1 MGTKKNPVITTIFW
15 TIFLLMIIFGIKCFT
30 NNFSNKQSNQSQEIE
45 EVTSN
50 GKYQLIFSDSFSKSL
65 ASQDDLGLSIF
76 IAIDCS
82 GSMRDLPKNA
92 ADDKQ
97 KYQIASESL
106 TEIVTFLNNFYQNIS
121 KKENLKLKVGLAK
134 FSSKVQILFDLNDL
148 NIDNFEKLKSI
159 TSDINNFQPTGYTAI
174 GETLKICSEQ
184 LVQSGTIFKSLIIIT
199 DGENTTGVE
208 PDKVLEAIVNNRNNK
223 NTEDFP
229 VLTNNILVSFVGF
242 DVNSSIFNDLHDI
255 GSRITSASNKEELNE
270 SLKNLFLAD
279 ITKLETK

>member
-1 MGTKKNPVITTIFW
+1 MGKKNNPVISIIFW
-15 TIFLLMIIFGIKCFT
+15 AIIFITIIFIIRCFT
-30 NNFSNKQSNQSQEIE
+30 NNFSNKQSNQSQETE
-45 EVTSN
+45 KEPLN
-50 GKYQLIFSDSFSKSL
+50 GKYQLKFNDSFNKSL
-65 ASQDDLGLSIF
+65 ASQDDLGLSIL

-82 GSMRDLPKNA
+82 GSMYDLPKNA
-92 ADDKQ
+92 ADDKR

-106 TEIVTFLNNFYQNIS
+106 TEIVTFLNNFYENIS
-121 KKENLKLKVGLAK
+121 KKENLKIKIGLAK

-148 NIDNFEKLKSI
+148 NNDNFEKLKSI

-208 PDKVLEAIVNNRNNK
+208 PDKVLDAIVNSRNNK

-279 ITKLETK
+279 ITKLESK